1 MTTWMTRAFLL
12 VLGCLLA
19 MSGVVF
25 RSFWLSEWGPIT
37 FIFLVWLTMSVVFGW
52 KGKGKPYSI
61 RFGLICG
68 SGIALGLLATF
79 YINSY
84 VGIGLLLALIYLGV
98 RTKFFERRW
107 AE

>member
-1 MTTWMTRAFLL
+1 MTRALLL

-19 MSGVVF
+19 MSGVWF
-25 RSFWLSEWGPIT
+25 RSFWLSDWGPT
-37 FIFLVWLTMSVVFGW
+37 AFIVLVWLLMSVVFGW
-52 KGKGKPYSI
+52 GGKGKPYSI
-61 RFGLICG
+61 RFGFICG
-68 SGIALGLLATF
+68 SGITLGLLATF
-79 YINSY
+79 YTNSY